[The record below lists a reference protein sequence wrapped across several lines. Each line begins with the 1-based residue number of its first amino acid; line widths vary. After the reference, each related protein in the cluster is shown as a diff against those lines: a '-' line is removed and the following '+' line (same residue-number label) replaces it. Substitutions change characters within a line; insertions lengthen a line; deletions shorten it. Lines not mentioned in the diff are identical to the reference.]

1 MATPL
6 FPTPTAADDNVI
18 RYALLFAH
26 EHADTQSPVPS
37 VDPAAALN
45 SADKDLQF
53 VQQQCAELL
62 AFAHER
68 TREFI
73 WQRHQFHLQPTATA
87 SVDLEDHFPDDA
99 GKSDLLMAYYLAG
112 ETSVGDEIQ
121 DEWVVMW
128 LLWEI
133 TKRNPNVL
141 VRVQDSD
148 GEFLLI
154 ECADVLPEWV
164 HPENSDGRVLMKD
177 GALHLVPP
185 TVVKEPPQSH
195 SRRRRKSKA
204 GTNGSNLT
212 PLLRDCIHAVLRD
225 PARTEASGAVQRT
238 LGAKLSQVPSF
249 MKENRHRIRC
259 VLPRKA
265 TCVLKRVP
273 GILGA
278 AVEAFYYREPKQAT
292 SICNR
297 MDVFLPAASDT
308 EAQSSS
314 LCMVTFSRCMFA
326 QLKQQQFFAPKP
338 FQRHPGYSALAG
350 GSRDHDDAKS
360 RDDDA
365 AVARLA
371 TDIGMKLTCGLE
383 ILYATSAK
391 DQFGAVWRHTIDE
404 ALKTSDGDVQE
415 LPDALGANDDDS
427 WLYVHPDSL
436 EEKLKQVEESMGMA
450 KSGATGNGDDFGDT
464 GGAEELENIATMFN
478 NFLGGISGIDG
489 IEGNEPIQFDMSA
502 FMEILNGDGSGPQR
516 EPRFSE
522 GGDYFYEDDDDD
534 DDSLIHSSDEDSDDE
549 EVDARMEA
557 AMAEMDAELA
567 TSKMS
572 KSFASSRFEE
582 INDET
587 LPDLLDEDDV
597 EVDVAADKPLDLDFN
612 LLSNLL
618 ESFASQEGHAG
629 PVSNILNE
637 MNFPRGR

>member
-6 FPTPTAADDNVI
+6 FPTPAAADDNVI
-18 RYALLFAH
+18 RYALFFARDH
-26 EHADTQSPVPS
+26 VNAKAPASP
-37 VDPAAALN
+37 VDPAATALN
-45 SADKDLQF
+45 AADEELQF
-53 VQQQCAELL
+53 VQQRCVELL

-73 WQRHQFHLQPTATA
+73 WQRHRFHLQPAATA
-87 SVDLEDHFPDDA
+87 SLSVGNCPDDTD
-99 GKSDLLMAYYLAG
+99 KSDLLMAYHLAG

-121 DEWVVMW
+121 DEWVVTW

-133 TKRNPNVL
+133 TKRHPNVL

-164 HPENSDGRVLMKD
+164 HPENSDGRVLLKD
-177 GALHLVPP
+177 GVLHLVPP
-185 TVVKEPPQSH
+185 TVVNEPPQSH
-195 SRRRRKSKA
+195 SSRRRRKSTA
-204 GTNGSNLT
+204 GANGGTLT
-212 PLLRDCIHAVLRD
+212 PLLRDCMHAVLRD
-225 PARTEASGAVQRT
+225 SARTEASGAVQHT
-238 LGAKLSQVPSF
+238 LEAKLNQVPSF
-249 MKENRHRIRC
+249 MTENRHRIRC
-259 VLPRKA
+259 MLPRKA
-265 TCVLKRVP
+265 VRVLKRIP
-273 GILGA
+273 GVLGA

-292 SICNR
+292 SICTR
-297 MDVFLPAASDT
+297 MDVFLPTT

-314 LCMVTFSRCMFA
+314 PCMVTFSRCMFA

-338 FQRHPGYSALAG
+338 FQRHPEYSALAS
-350 GSRDHDDAKS
+350 GSLDHDDAKS
-360 RDDDA
+360 KKDDA
-365 AVARLA
+365 AVASLA
-371 TDIGMKLTCGLE
+371 ADIGMKLTCGLE

-391 DQFGAVWRHTIDE
+391 DQFGAVWRYGIDK
-404 ALKTSDGDVQE
+404 ALEVSDDDGVQE
-415 LPDALGANDDDS
+415 PADEFGANDDDS

-436 EEKLKQVEESMGMA
+436 EEKLKQVEASMGVA
-450 KSGATGNGDDFGDT
+450 KSGDRGAGDDFGDSS

-489 IEGNEPIQFDMSA
+489 VEGNEPIQFDMSA

-534 DDSLIHSSDEDSDDE
+534 DSLIHSSDKDSDDDDE
-549 EVDARMEA
+549 ADARMEA

-567 TSKMS
+567 TSKMG

-582 INDET
+582 IDDET
-587 LPDLLDEDDV
+587 APDLLDEDEV
-597 EVDVAADKPLDLDFN
+597 EVDAAADKPLDLDFN

-637 MNFPRGR
+637 MNFPRSR